1 LSGQEVP
8 ACLSCLLSLAT
19 TTRTTAMFRFLVTF
33 MLIGAAAAESSCAT
47 LSGGNCNF
55 GLNTFPNEACV
66 VKDCTDAIRNHIA
79 EEFNAAFL
87 YLQMGAVFAQDS
99 VARPG
104 MAKFMLESAT
114 EERSHANLMLDY
126 LNKRG
131 IELTSATAK
140 FEFNQTKMNA
150 AIQILLASS
159 PSSATLMQEA
169 LKMALKMEIMVTD
182 LIIKVVD
189 ACDCD
194 YHAADVFTNPILDE
208 QYDGIRKLQGIIR
221 EFEDLLE
228 GHGTQKE
235 MVNFMIDQ
243 KILKGGL

>member
-1 LSGQEVP
+1 
-8 ACLSCLLSLAT
+8 
-19 TTRTTAMFRFLVTF
+19 MFRFLVTC
-33 MLIGAAAAESSCAT
+33 MLIGAAAASCTTDSCRFNLDA
-47 LSGGNCNF
+47 
-55 GLNTFPNEACV
+55 FPNEVCYE
-66 VKDCTDAIRNHIA
+66 KGCTDAIKNHIA

-87 YLQMGAVFAQDS
+87 YLQMGAVFAQDT

-104 MAKFMLESAT
+104 MAKFMLESAS
-114 EERSHANLMLDY
+114 EERSHANQMLDY

-131 IELTSATAK
+131 IELTSGSTK
-140 FEFNQTKMNA
+140 FEFNQAKINEP
-150 AIQILLASS
+150 IKRLLGSNILSQE
-159 PSSATLMQEA
+159 LMRDA
-169 LKMALKMEIMVTD
+169 LKMALKMEIHVTD

-208 QYDGIRKLQGIIR
+208 QHDGIRKLQGVIR

-235 MVNFMIDQ
+235 MVNFMMDQ
-243 KILKGGL
+243 KILKEGL